1 MHYFRVIPD
10 SPIPIFEQIVTQVI
24 YGVASGTL
32 EAGMLIPSVRELAV
46 ELTVHPNTVAKAYQE
61 LERRNVLVARRG
73 RGMEVT
79 ADAPGICKTKRQE
92 IVRNRIRQA
101 LKEAVQ
107 SELPAADVE
116 KLVTEELHRFNG
128 HRE

>member
-1 MHYFRVIPD
+1 MHFFHVAPE

-24 YGVASGTL
+24 YGVASGAL
-32 EAGMLIPSVRELAV
+32 EVGTLIPSVRELAI

-61 LERRNVLVARRG
+61 LERRNVLVPRRG

-79 ADAPGICKTKRQE
+79 ADAPGICKSKRQE
-92 IVRNRIRQA
+92 IVRNRVRQA

-107 SELPAADVE
+107 SELPATEVE
-116 KLVTEELHRFNG
+116 KLVLEELHRCNG
-128 HRE
+128 HRS

>member
-1 MHYFRVIPD
+1 
-10 SPIPIFEQIVTQVI
+10 
-24 YGVASGTL
+24 
-32 EAGMLIPSVRELAV
+32 
-46 ELTVHPNTVAKAYQE
+46 
-61 LERRNVLVARRG
+61 
-73 RGMEVT
+73 MEVT
-79 ADAPGICKTKRQE
+79 TDAPGICKSKRQE

-128 HRE
+128 HRQ